1 MGLESSSFKIQEIL
15 QIEWIWRCS
24 LHSNAS
30 LPSDLR
36 RTNFNF
42 TKNGELRKRSFHKG
56 TTHRS
61 LTAEELPS
69 LESSELS
76 DTDPTL
82 SEVSADLLLIPP
94 SPRH

>member
-1 MGLESSSFKIQEIL
+1 M
-15 QIEWIWRCS
+15 EWIWRCS

-30 LPSDLR
+30 LPSDDLR

>member
-1 MGLESSSFKIQEIL
+1 MPLCHLISGERIL
-15 QIEWIWRCS
+15 TLQRI
-24 LHSNAS
+24 
-30 LPSDLR
+30 
-36 RTNFNF
+36 
-42 TKNGELRKRSFHKG
+42 GELRKRGFHKG